1 MKQIFCKTIACC
13 AAVLL
18 LAACDKSDDLTGGVP
33 GSDSIFLDFSSGVP
47 RAPKASGTSRVS
59 GTSGTPKA
67 SRVPGAAGMS
77 GAPDATSRSAGTEK
91 ENRTDHIDVL
101 IFDEEGAKKHYER
114 IETGSA
120 TTGGTEALSAKRSSF
135 TAGAKYWV
143 YLVANANDDEKTAF
157 EATDFDRDALKAM
170 KREDYYLHLTGLTS
184 VTGSAS
190 IPEAF
195 LMDGVAYPGAETDEP
210 ATARPV
216 VLNNGNLHDD
226 TWLKVTLRRA
236 AAKLVLKIKRG
247 ERITFSDYSSETG
260 STSIGGYYLR
270 NMPYSTFVLGGMG
283 CEDVQVRTTQQ
294 SRTSLYEW
302 TPDLITVTAYVYAHN
317 WTSDS
322 AMERE
327 PRWIVDI
334 PMGYRQSATA
344 EPKFYDHSYYQ
355 IPVCN
360 GTELQRNTCYTVAVT
375 LEVPGGT
382 SPSKPVKL
390 EELSYEVE
398 NWTDKS
404 ISVGGEDERPIFLTL
419 NRDTME
425 MHNIDTDDKTL
436 QFASSSKVTAEINVI
451 EENGQRR
458 PQVYYYNK
466 FGVKTYVSNEILN
479 EIKLTPALGLN
490 GGITIESPVPNYKDT
505 PKPGDN
511 TIRYIQIKV
520 KNTDGIERI
529 VLIKQYPLEYITNI
543 QGWYSYRSDF
553 LLNKDDENSVTTYE
567 LLNGVDV
574 KGKTYSKD
582 TNPFPG
588 ETEDWKCGCTL
599 NASTWA
605 YGPKETGF
613 FGSKVAGDVVE
624 TGNNKGKAYIFFYR
638 WTRNTEEISTIVGY
652 ETVKEWQKKW
662 TGWRYEWVEVE
673 VEKPIYEYTYNY
685 TYSVNPAQYVWDT
698 YANPRMYHVRL
709 TASSGNY
716 TLGRPRIINGIT
728 APGAD
733 NAKLVSPSFMIA
745 SQLGAVQPSNNK
757 EAAAEHCKYYV
768 EVYKDQ
774 VTNTTIH
781 LKGWRLPTEAEI
793 KIIVDFQTTSDA
805 MDTVL
810 SGAWYWSA
818 SGSVENKNGSDGSK
832 DNAYIRCIRDAYD
845 DPTTGKSA
853 EPEAGNQ

>member
-18 LAACDKSDDLTGGVP
+18 LAACDKSDDLTGSVP

-67 SRVPGAAGMS
+67 SRVPGTAGMS
-77 GAPDATSRSAGTEK
+77 GAPDATSRSAGTDK

-157 EATDFDRDALKAM
+157 ETTDFDRDALKAM

-344 EPKFYDHSYYQ
+344 NPKFYDHSYYQ

-382 SPSKPVKL
+382 SPSEPVKL

-419 NRDTME
+419 NRDTMS
-425 MHNIDTDDKTL
+425 MHDIDTDEKTL
-436 QFASSSKVTAEINVI
+436 QFASSSKVTARIKEDDKT
-451 EENGQRR
+451 GQQ
-458 PQVYYYNK
+458 QVYYENK
-466 FGVKTYVSNEILN
+466 FGRKTYVSNNILN
-479 EIKLTPALGLN
+479 RITLTPDPVLN
-490 GGITIESPVPNYKDT
+490 GGIKVYS
-505 PKPGDN
+505 PKPENN
-511 TIRYIQIKV
+511 TIRYIEIEV
-520 KNTDGIERI
+520 TNEDGLTRT
-529 VLIKQYPLEYITNI
+529 VTVMQYPLTYITSVE
-543 QGWYSYRSDF
+543 GWYSYRDDFVSTASDGT
-553 LLNKDDENSVTTYE
+553 KGVTTWE
-567 LLNGVDV
+567 LLA
-574 KGKTYSKD
+574 GKKI
-582 TNPFPG
+582 
-588 ETEDWKCGCTL
+588 
-599 NASTWA
+599 
-605 YGPKETGF
+605 
-613 FGSKVAGDVVE
+613 
-624 TGNNKGKAYIFFYR
+624 NKGQQYTSEQVPNNTWICECTWDSGWSYSSDGSNNSFFASKLAENFNNDTGLCSINYIKWNR
-638 WTRNTEEISTIVGY
+638 STKNIG
-652 ETVKEWQKKW
+652 TNKRP
-662 TGWRYEWVEVE
+662 RYV
-673 VEKPIYEYTYNY
+673 YTY
-685 TYSVNPAQYVWDT
+685 DT
-698 YANPRMYHVRL
+698 STSKLDLKNHRMYHVCI
-709 TASSGNY
+709 TATSKEY
-716 TLGRPRIINGIT
+716 TLGRPRIKDGIT
-728 APGAD
+728 DAGSD
-733 NAKLVSPSFMIA
+733 NAKLVSPSFMLA
-745 SQLGAVQPSNNK
+745 SQLGAVQAIDSK
-757 EAAAEHCKYYV
+757 EGAAEHCKNYV
-768 EVYKDQ
+768 EVTRYGNVVYDD
-774 VTNTTIH
+774 
-781 LKGWRLPTEAEI
+781 WRLPTAAEI
-793 KIIVDFQTTSDA
+793 EIIYNYQNDSDA
-805 MDTVL
+805 MDEVL
-810 SGAWYWSA
+810 AGNRYWSA
-818 SGSVENKNGSDGSK
+818 SGLVAKPGVENPTDK
-832 DNAYIRCIRDAYD
+832 AIRCIRDAYNA
-845 DPTTGKSA
+845 PTTGKEA
-853 EPEAGNQ
+853 DPAAGNQ